1 MTQDDGFNSHPI
13 TGFISY
19 RTPSLWALFG
29 MDKELFDHYNTLTF
43 TISILAHHDLL
54 EHPLEMTCKT
64 TANCKFVY
72 RRHYSP
78 AIFWISPRVIYNT
91 AMTEIWFDPRSTPG
105 IIKGLSEEDMY
116 FINARISG
124 ALVDFEDNV
133 DYTTTFSHWNKNRV
147 RGEVGELPIAE
158 NHTIS
163 MMWETGVSDIVEH
176 TAMFCDYH
184 NESCYY
190 AKTVPVIFSVDR
202 SAGFYTGGQN
212 LTVTGHGF

>member
-1 MTQDDGFNSHPI
+1 MMNTHPFGPERRI
-13 TGFISY
+13 GHIFQVEGSFADVAFTAANKLP
-19 RTPSLWALFG
+19 RTHFG
-29 MDKELFDHYNTLTF
+29 EYL
-43 TISILAHHDLL
+43 
-54 EHPLEMTCKT
+54 
-64 TANCKFVY
+64 
-72 RRHYSP
+72 
-78 AIFWISPRVIYNT
+78 
-91 AMTEIWFDPRSTPG
+91 G
-105 IIKGLSEEDMY
+105 
-116 FINARISG
+116 
-124 ALVDFEDNV
+124 
-133 DYTTTFSHWNKNRV
+133 